1 MENHLPHMNQAMII
15 DALRLHIAF
24 GADENI
30 VDEPINHY
38 QINTQPS
45 VKASPPI
52 HEVENQDT
60 FHHDISEPTK
70 SGQTATTP
78 SDSRVFAAPPQAPL
92 ASSSAYQTEEL
103 AKKAQTVA
111 ELQNILE
118 TFEGSTLK
126 RSAKNTVFSDG
137 TLGSRVMLIGEAPG
151 REEDRTGKPFI
162 GQSGQMLDQMFAAIG
177 LDRNT
182 VYITN
187 LIPWRPAGDRTPT
200 DDEIALFLPFLKQHI
215 TLAKPDIIVTIG
227 AVSSKALLDTD
238 VGITKMR
245 GQWGVVSDNNDRKIP
260 VLPTFHPAFLLR
272 TPTRKA
278 ESWADLCALRA
289 WLNRETPENA

>member
-1 MENHLPHMNQAMII
+1 MEHHLSHMNQAMII
-15 DALRLHIAF
+15 DSLRLHIAF

-30 VDEPINHY
+30 ADEPINHY
-38 QINTQPS
+38 QINTQAS
-45 VKASPPI
+45 AKASPPI
-52 HEVENQDT
+52 HAVENQGALG
-60 FHHDISEPTK
+60 HDISEPTK
-70 SGQTATTP
+70 SGQPTIAP

-92 ASSSAYQTEEL
+92 ASSSAYQAEEI

-111 ELQNILE
+111 ELQKILE
-118 TFEGSTLK
+118 AFDGSTLK

-162 GQSGQMLDQMFAAIG
+162 GQSGEMLDHMFAAIG
-177 LDRNT
+177 LDRNS

-187 LIPWRPAGDRTPT
+187 LIPWRPAGDRPPT

-227 AVSSKALLDTD
+227 AVSSKALLDTN

-245 GQWGVVSDNNDRKIP
+245 GQWGIISDNNDRKIP

-278 ESWADLCALRA
+278 ESWADLCALHA
-289 WLNRETPENA
+289 WLNRGTPEHA